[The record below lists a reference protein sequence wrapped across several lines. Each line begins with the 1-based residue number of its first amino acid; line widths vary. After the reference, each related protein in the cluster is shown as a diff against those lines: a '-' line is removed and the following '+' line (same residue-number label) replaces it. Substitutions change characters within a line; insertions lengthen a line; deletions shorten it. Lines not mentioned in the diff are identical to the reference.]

1 MPNWCTT
8 NITMQARD
16 ESAAAKAAIKNLK
29 ENIEYFFN
37 SPDNDISLVRN
48 DFGNSWLGNFIL
60 QNNIGCDV
68 SSLQNAETDTERCM
82 YNSAF
87 ESKDGKRIYSI
98 YRCRGSITYMDDFYD
113 DYEDITSFSFTQEDA
128 WGPCL
133 LMWKEIIAR
142 NYSDANG
149 PLILIWYQAE
159 EPGNELYFTNDTEG
173 RFYPDTWILEGD
185 IKPRHPNL
193 DMIPPEGIYFYDFY
207 SNDNEVLSFI
217 KNNIT
222 SRNFKT
228 VEQASEFIH
237 NELESVPL
245 FVNHN
250 PEIEN
255 IQYYDDCEY
264 FGAHEYRFAEMEDI
278 DYVNDDEYK
287 IIKKLEENNNE

>member
-1 MPNWCTT
+1 
-8 NITMQARD
+8 
-16 ESAAAKAAIKNLK
+16 
-29 ENIEYFFN
+29 
-37 SPDNDISLVRN
+37 
-48 DFGNSWLGNFIL
+48 
-60 QNNIGCDV
+60 
-68 SSLQNAETDTERCM
+68 
-82 YNSAF
+82 
-87 ESKDGKRIYSI
+87 
-98 YRCRGSITYMDDFYD
+98 MDDFYD

-159 EPGNELYFTNDTEG
+159 EPGNEIYFTNDTEG
-173 RFYPDTWILEGD
+173 RFYPDTWILEGN
-185 IKPRHPNL
+185 IEPRHPNL

-207 SNDNEVLSFI
+207 SNDDEVLSFI
-217 KNNIT
+217 EDNIT
-222 SRNFKT
+222 SRKFET

-255 IQYYDDCEY
+255 IQYCDCEY
-264 FGAHEYRFAEMEDI
+264 FEAHEYRFAEMEDI
-278 DYVNDDEYK
+278 DYVDDDEYK
-287 IIKKLEENNNE
+287 IIKKLEENK

>member
-8 NITMQARD
+8 NITMEARD
-16 ESAAAKAAIKNLK
+16 ESPAAKAAIKNLK
-29 ENIEYFFN
+29 KNIEYFFN
-37 SPDNDISLVRN
+37 SPADDISLATN
-48 DFGNSWLGNFIL
+48 GFCNTWLGNFVL
-60 QNNIGCDV
+60 QNNIGYEV
-68 SSLQNAETDTERCM
+68 SRLQNSAENTTEKRI
-82 YNSAF
+82 YDSAF
-87 ESKDGKRIYSI
+87 KCKDGKRIYSI
-98 YRCRGSITYMDDFYD
+98 YHCRGSIQYMDDFYD
-113 DYEDITSFSFTQEDA
+113 DDEEITSFSFTQEDA
-128 WGPCL
+128 WSPCL

-159 EPGNELYFTNDTEG
+159 EPGNEIYFTNDTEG
-173 RFYPDTWILEGD
+173 RFYPDTWILEGN
-185 IKPRHPNL
+185 IEPRHPNL

-207 SNDNEVLSFI
+207 SNDDEVLSFI
-217 KNNIT
+217 EDNIT
-222 SRNFKT
+222 SRKFET

-278 DYVNDDEYK
+278 DYVDDDEYK
-287 IIKKLEENNNE
+287 IIKKLEENK